1 MDTWSASATKRRS
14 HAHNVRLVA
23 CTVLVMMVA
32 ACAESVAPPQAVV
45 VLPAEQMRS
54 LHLKTVT
61 AEAGP
66 GVAMTPDDLSRNS
79 QQVLAQ
85 IRASSPAVLAGPGDA
100 AGAPEQTMKLVF
112 TKYDEGSSFGQFML
126 AGVGQIYIEADVLI
140 IDDATG
146 RQLADYKVSKDFSF
160 GGLYG
165 GTTTIRDVE
174 KGFAKSVAEIVKQK
188 AAALTLLRG

>member
-1 MDTWSASATKRRS
+1 MFP
-14 HAHNVRLVA
+14 LVV
-23 CTVLVMMVA
+23 T

-45 VLPAEQMRS
+45 ALPAEQMRS
-54 LHLKTVT
+54 LHIKTVT
-61 AEAGP
+61 AEPGP

-85 IRASSPAVLAGPGDA
+85 IRAASPNVLVTPGDTT
-100 AGAPEQTMKLVF
+100 APTEQTMKLVF
-112 TKYDEGSSFGQFML
+112 TKYDEGSAFGRFML

-140 IDDATG
+140 IDDVTG
-146 RQLADYKVSKDFSF
+146 QQLADYKVSKDFSF

-188 AAALTLLRG
+188 AAALTMLHA